1 MVPIKW
7 EPPAISPGVFFY
19 MVVIWF
25 CLKIGY
31 PIYTFINHLLYQV
44 NQSCHELGER
54 PDVQTHI
61 LPLRV
66 GDLPMSSSFSSW
78 SLWFMYVYYMYLLE
92 TV

>member
-1 MVPIKW
+1 MG
-7 EPPAISPGVFFY
+7 PPAISPGLFLHGCY
-19 MVVIWF
+19 MV
-25 CLKIGY
+25 LSENRL
-31 PIYTFINHLLYQV
+31 PLNTFINHLLYQI